1 MKRACS
7 YKQRMNILVA
17 PNSMKGSLS
26 AFDFANTVEDAFL
39 SSSPHI
45 KIRKLPVADGGDFT
59 GEVLAKALN
68 AVTIKVEVQGPLGVK
83 INSKYFVSGKTAIIE
98 MADASGMKLVD
109 SRLLNPLKASSYGT
123 GELIADA
130 VLKGCSEILLAVG
143 GSATVD
149 GGMGMM
155 EALGYS
161 FYDEKGNRLLGNG
174 INLSKVA
181 GISSPKTTPGIS
193 IKIICDVDNPL
204 LGQNGAATVFG
215 PQKGATPEM
224 VVQLEA
230 GLKNWAQI
238 LQKKTGKNIA
248 DQPGTGAAGGVSI
261 PLISLFN
268 AEIVR
273 GADFV
278 LSLLNFDEHVK
289 WADLVITGEGK
300 LDAQTL
306 NNKAPFA
313 VSQYA
318 KKQNKPVFAFGG
330 LVEKEAACAFD
341 GIFSI
346 KNESVTLEF
355 AMKNAK
361 QLLYDF
367 TFEFAK
373 NVEKLVQKSRK

>member
-1 MKRACS
+1 
-7 YKQRMNILVA
+7 
-17 PNSMKGSLS
+17 
-26 AFDFANTVEDAFL
+26 
-39 SSSPHI
+39 
-45 KIRKLPVADGGDFT
+45 
-59 GEVLAKALN
+59 
-68 AVTIKVEVQGPLGVK
+68 
-83 INSKYFVSGKTAIIE
+83 
-98 MADASGMKLVD
+98 
-109 SRLLNPLKASSYGT
+109 
-123 GELIADA
+123 
-130 VLKGCSEILLAVG
+130 
-143 GSATVD
+143 
-149 GGMGMM
+149 
-155 EALGYS
+155 
-161 FYDEKGNRLLGNG
+161 
-174 INLSKVA
+174 
-181 GISSPKTTPGIS
+181 
-193 IKIICDVDNPL
+193 
-204 LGQNGAATVFG
+204 
-215 PQKGATPEM
+215 M
-224 VVQLEA
+224 VVQLET
-230 GLKNWAQI
+230 GLKNWMHI

-330 LVEKEAACAFD
+330 LVEKEATCAFD